1 MCLRHTYEN
10 TPDIWLA
17 EEGRWH
23 LYEKIIKD
31 QNDQFY
37 SEIVR

>member
-1 MCLRHTYEN
+1 MCLRHMYEN

-23 LYEKIIKD
+23 LNEIFIDAETAEIYT
-31 QNDQFY
+31 
-37 SEIVR
+37 EIVR

>member
-1 MCLRHTYEN
+1 MCLRHMYEN

-23 LYEKIIKD
+23 LNEKIIKD

-37 SEIVR
+37 TEIVR